1 MSADLDVIS
10 QLPTDVSE
18 KAMIN
23 SLHNHDLYIQTT
35 CPNMKSCMHVSG
47 TPKLDRPCV
56 YKITD
61 RRAFGE
67 VTFVLTLTN
76 MAEGVDAVVEGKTPI
91 GSMVVRSEWR
101 VCARRLKEVVGI
113 ESNPFTKNIVRKNI
127 EKSHYGF
134 HKHFATEAVKE
145 LKK

>member
-1 MSADLDVIS
+1 
-10 QLPTDVSE
+10 
-18 KAMIN
+18 
-23 SLHNHDLYIQTT
+23 
-35 CPNMKSCMHVSG
+35 
-47 TPKLDRPCV
+47 
-56 YKITD
+56 
-61 RRAFGE
+61 
-67 VTFVLTLTN
+67 

-134 HKHFATEAVKE
+134 HKYATPSPLFAVSVVFAPTCSRRLVIPQA
-145 LKK
+145 LSF